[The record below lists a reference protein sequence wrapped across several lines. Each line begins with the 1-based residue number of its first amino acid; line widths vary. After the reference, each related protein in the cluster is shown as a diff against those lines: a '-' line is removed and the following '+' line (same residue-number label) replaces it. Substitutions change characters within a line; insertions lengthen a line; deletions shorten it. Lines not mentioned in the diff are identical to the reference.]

1 MLKPGRFL
9 SPFSVNL
16 TQVFIYAT
24 PKAMLCET
32 EKKTIIDHTKPL
44 KNSLGK

>member
-1 MLKPGRFL
+1 MLKAGKFL

-16 TQVFIYAT
+16 TQVFVYPT
-24 PKAMLCET
+24 PKEMLCET
-32 EKKTIIDHTKPL
+32 EKKTITDHTKPL